1 MDPELEEKVRRVK
14 LLLRGLDDYVPSPPT
29 QRLASSPGR
38 SASRRV
44 PCGFCLRTGSVDG
57 RSCPVCDG
65 FGWRPRRA
73 GDDGWDEYTETK
85 IVPEGKGSMP
95 SYVMDAE
102 IARLQA
108 EEKTR
113 AGEIDHESYGWE
125 RARARQER
133 LGSFREVRRLLERLG
148 QGFDPLAYRA
158 VRQKYVLDFP
168 VRGIDE
174 EHAERGVEWIAMQ
187 MKHVRVPPWEENAEA
202 QRKERTVRELVAQGW
217 KVSRIARE
225 LRLSKEKVKRMIK
238 KISLQVEGA

>member
-1 MDPELEEKVRRVK
+1 MDPELQEKVRRVK
-14 LLLRGLDDYVPSPPT
+14 LLLRGLDDYVPSPPS
-29 QRLASSPGR
+29 QRLASRPGK

-44 PCGFCLRTGSVDG
+44 PCTFCLRSGSVDG
-57 RSCPVCDG
+57 RTCPVCDG
-65 FGWRPRRA
+65 HKWRLSRA
-73 GDDGWDEYTETK
+73 GDEKWDEYTETK

-102 IARLQA
+102 IARLEA
-108 EEKTR
+108 EEATR
-113 AGEIDHESYGWE
+113 AGKIDHESYGWE

-133 LGSFREVRRLLERLG
+133 LGSFREVRLHLQRLG
-148 QGFDPLAYRA
+148 RDHPDLHTA

-168 VRGIDE
+168 VHGID
-174 EHAERGVEWIAMQ
+174 HDMAELGVALIANR

-217 KVSRIARE
+217 NASRIARE